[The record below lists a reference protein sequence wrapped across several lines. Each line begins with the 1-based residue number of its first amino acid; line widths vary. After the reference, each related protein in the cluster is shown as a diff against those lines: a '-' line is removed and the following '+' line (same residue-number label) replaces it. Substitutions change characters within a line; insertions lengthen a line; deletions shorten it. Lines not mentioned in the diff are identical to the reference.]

1 MTRYFYTC
9 PIKAAYMAE
18 YHDFDFEAIDYK
30 TDISE
35 PLDAKELLDF
45 DYYLACQQYPK
56 ENKIYLKK
64 GSEYLIQPKKG
75 DYILLPDI
83 EGFVVVDEVKKVF
96 DNGNIETVSYQRPFE
111 KGKRIIMREGKE
123 FFMPE
128 VEND

>member
-1 MTRYFYTC
+1 MTRYYYTC

-18 YHDFDFEAIDYK
+18 YHGFDFEAIDYK

-35 PLDAKELLDF
+35 PLSTKELLDF
-45 DYYLACQQYPK
+45 DYYLASQTYPK
-56 ENKIYLKK
+56 ENKIWLKK
-64 GSEYLIQPKKG
+64 GSQYLIEPKKG

-83 EGFVVVDEVKKVF
+83 ESFVVVDEVKKVF

-111 KGKRIIMREGKE
+111 KGKRIIMRDGKE